1 MALAPVK
8 ATELFGDA
16 ASAKD
21 AAVRMDE
28 YTDAFNKSVGQS
40 ISDPSAIMA
49 IKSGTSTFAQ
59 ASGDPVS
66 TLSLI
71 HI

>member
-16 ASAKD
+16 TSSKD

-49 IKSGTSTFAQ
+49 IKSGSSTFA
-59 ASGDPVS
+59 
-66 TLSLI
+66 
-71 HI
+71 